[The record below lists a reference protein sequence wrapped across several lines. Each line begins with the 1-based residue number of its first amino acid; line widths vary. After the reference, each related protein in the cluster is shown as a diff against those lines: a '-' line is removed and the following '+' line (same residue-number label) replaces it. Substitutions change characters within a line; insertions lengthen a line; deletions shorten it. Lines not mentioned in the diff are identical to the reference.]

1 MRRKPAT
8 HLDPHGDFVFG
19 TRLLG
24 RQPGSMRAET
34 RIVTAPGHLRLE
46 LVGVPAGTEIE
57 LDVRLEAVTEGV
69 LVSGSATAPLAGEC
83 ARCLEP
89 LTSSVEVSFQELYR
103 YEPAL
108 TGRSQPAAGR
118 NQSGPAGLESSWEDD
133 EDEYF
138 LDGDLLDLEPVFRD
152 AVVLAL
158 PLAPLCSANC
168 LGLCVECGVRLA
180 DAGTEHEHGGSVDP
194 KWAALRQFDGFDRQD
209 ETDRRASAG
218 DRQEG

>member
-1 MRRKPAT
+1 MR
-8 HLDPHGDFVFG
+8 D
-19 TRLLG
+19 
-24 RQPGSMRAET
+24 ET
-34 RIVTAPGHLRLE
+34 RIVAAPGDLRLE

-89 LTSSVEVSFQELYR
+89 LTSSVEVSLQELYR
-103 YEPAL
+103 YESAL
-108 TGRSQPAAGR
+108 AGRNQPAAGR
-118 NQSGPAGLESSWEDD
+118 NQSEPAGRESSWEDD

-138 LDGDLLDLEPVFRD
+138 LDGDLLDLEPAFRD

-158 PLAPLCSANC
+158 PLAPLCSENC
-168 LGLCVECGVRLA
+168 PGLCVECGVRLA
-180 DAGTEHEHGGSVDP
+180 DVGPAHEHGDGVDP